1 MTADAAAAEP
11 VTSNDT
17 TSNDVAGEHVTGDET
32 PREQRTRSEKDIMT
46 EGPYELIVKRRLFLG
61 SLLVDDHG
69 S

>member
-32 PREQRTRSEKDIMT
+32 PREHPLWPDASARSLAISVNCIET
-46 EGPYELIVKRRLFLG
+46 G
-61 SLLVDDHG
+61 H
-69 S
+69 